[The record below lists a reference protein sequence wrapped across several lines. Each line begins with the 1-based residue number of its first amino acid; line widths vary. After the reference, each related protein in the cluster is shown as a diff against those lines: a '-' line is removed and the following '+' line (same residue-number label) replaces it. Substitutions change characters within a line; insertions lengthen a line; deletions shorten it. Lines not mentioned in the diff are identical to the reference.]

1 MPKGCFKHSNFLK
14 VNHSSCSLN
23 TMKRKQTRQHDGVN
37 PTPQLRVC
45 RTDHNKF
52 NYELFKRNN
61 ICICLWRLVL
71 PRLLAPDLPSTSSS
85 KKVLLSFHSNH
96 NTKCTVS
103 LFFVTTSSFQNWV
116 IYAPAAFLRC
126 GSHLSSSLS
135 GIEPWFPVTRYN
147 HRSQIHYRR
156 KLMGQKLH

>member
-1 MPKGCFKHSNFLK
+1 M
-14 VNHSSCSLN
+14 V
-23 TMKRKQTRQHDGVN
+23 T
-37 PTPQLRVC
+37 TPPYYLVCVRVV
-45 RTDHNKF
+45 HNKF

-71 PRLLAPDLPSTSSS
+71 PRLLAPDLPSTCSS
-85 KKVLLSFHSNH
+85 KNVLSSFHSNH
-96 NTKCTVS
+96 NTKRTVS
-103 LFFVTTSSFQNWV
+103 LFFVTTSSVQKWV

-147 HRSQIHYRR
+147 HRSQIHYRP
-156 KLMGQKLH
+156 KLMGQKLYSKSYCSMANRSINYIYS